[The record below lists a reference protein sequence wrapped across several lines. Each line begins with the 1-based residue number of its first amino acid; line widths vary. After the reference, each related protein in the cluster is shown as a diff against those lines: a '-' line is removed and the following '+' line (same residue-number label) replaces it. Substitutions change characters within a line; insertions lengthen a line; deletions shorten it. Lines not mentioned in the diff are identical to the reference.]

1 MNVSGKPIG
10 HWRFP
15 RERSIRLK
23 VPGLMITYSGGVT
36 RVDLPWLHYH
46 SEHPVGELLCRIFQG
61 ETLDNIS
68 QTLQIFINNYPHG
81 EEPYTPDNI
90 EQAEDFIMQ
99 ALCYDDF
106 PPAQVLAQGSFIY
119 WMERCRA
126 MDTAS
131 MNGFLE
137 RACELADEGQ
147 LPYLDIGFF
156 NVGQFLRLCFNNYCI
171 DLVNA
176 IRLFITTAAV
186 RSGTATREEKGIY
199 DELCSS
205 LGNHRAIPEIG
216 LQTLYNPEDGSFSY
230 IYRISSFLSMAVF
243 EFAHIEESKMHI
255 LRCQNPE
262 CRKFFVSKKSD
273 AKYCGSPAPQNES
286 RPCNKYYPQIA
297 HQLKTKNSE
306 MDHLIK
312 NAKCRLYT
320 ARKRHPEDFDRID
333 DLISRLAYEA
343 PAQKEKVQ
351 NNDMTL
357 VQFKEWMSE
366 AFRYKKGNNFY
377 E

>member
-1 MNVSGKPIG
+1 M
-10 HWRFP
+10 
-15 RERSIRLK
+15 K

-61 ETLDNIS
+61 ETLYNIS
-68 QTLQIFINNYPHG
+68 QTLQNFINNYPHG

-90 EQAEDFIMQ
+90 EQAEHFIMQ
-99 ALCYDDF
+99 SLCYDDF

-119 WMERCRA
+119 WMELCRG
-126 MDTAS
+126 MDTKS
-131 MNGFLE
+131 MDVFLDN
-137 RACELADEGQ
+137 ACVLADEGR

-156 NVGQFLRLCFNNYCI
+156 SVGQFLRLCCNNYYT

-176 IRLFITTAAV
+176 AQLFVTTAAV
-186 RSGTATREEKGIY
+186 KSGTATPEEKGIY
-199 DELCSS
+199 EDMVRS
-205 LGNHRAIPEIG
+205 LGDRGFIPEIG
-216 LQTLYNPEDGSFSY
+216 LQAMYNPADGSFSY
-230 IYRISSFLSMAVF
+230 AYRISSFLSMAVF
-243 EFAHIEESKMHI
+243 EFAHIEESKLHI

-262 CRKFFVSKKSD
+262 CRQFFVSKKSD

-286 RPCNKYYPQIA
+286 RPCNRYYPQIA
-297 HQLKTKNSE
+297 HQLRTKNNE

-320 ARKRHPEDFDRID
+320 ARKRHPEDFDSIA
-333 DLISRLAYEA
+333 DLISKLAIEA
-343 PAQKEKVQ
+343 PVQKEKVQ

-357 VQFKEWMSE
+357 AQFKDWLSE
-366 AFRYKKGNNFY
+366 SFHYQKRKDDY